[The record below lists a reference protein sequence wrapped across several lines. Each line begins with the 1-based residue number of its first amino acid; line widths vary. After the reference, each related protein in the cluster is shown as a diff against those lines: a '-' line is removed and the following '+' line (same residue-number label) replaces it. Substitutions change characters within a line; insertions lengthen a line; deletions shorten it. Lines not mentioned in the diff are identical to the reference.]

1 MTRNYTSNDFY
12 CMKCG
17 NKGIPISRPKSLKR
31 EKMHRKK
38 LYCCTCREEV
48 NHIECKNSFEAE
60 ENTEVLED
68 MVELRALQKDEFTDI
83 LEQMENAMYSLDGDL
98 LLKLLDGMKN
108 CQYEGKS
115 LNDVVKKAVKKVEMS
130 DYMSAVE
137 MLAKQMSVQTSEE

>member
-1 MTRNYTSNDFY
+1 MARNYTSNDFY

-60 ENTEVLED
+60 EFKINFMNGVYRNEAEKSVSY
-68 MVELRALQKDEFTDI
+68 VRAASF
-83 LEQMENAMYSLDGDL
+83 G
-98 LLKLLDGMKN
+98 
-108 CQYEGKS
+108 
-115 LNDVVKKAVKKVEMS
+115 
-130 DYMSAVE
+130 
-137 MLAKQMSVQTSEE
+137 